1 MANVKWSDL
10 QAGDFFTANIDLG
23 EDILL
28 YQKLD
33 HKARP
38 FNAVHINSGSV
49 CVIAETDF
57 NNYERVQ
64 VAFDIKPT
72 E

>member
-1 MANVKWSDL
+1 MASAKWSEL
-10 QAGDFFTANIDLG
+10 QAGDFFTANINMG
-23 EDILL
+23 KDIVL

-33 HKARP
+33 HKAGP
-38 FNAVHINSGSV
+38 FNAVHVNTGDV

-57 NNYERVQ
+57 NNYERVE
-64 VAFDIKPT
+64 VAFEIKPT

>member
-1 MANVKWSDL
+1 MAKVKWKDL
-10 QAGDFFTANIDLG
+10 VTGEFFTANINMG
-23 EDILL
+23 QDILL

-38 FNAVHINSGSV
+38 FNAVHINSGTV
-49 CVIAETDF
+49 CVIAETDT
-57 NNYERVQ
+57 NTYERVQ
-64 VAFDIKPT
+64 VTFDIKPI